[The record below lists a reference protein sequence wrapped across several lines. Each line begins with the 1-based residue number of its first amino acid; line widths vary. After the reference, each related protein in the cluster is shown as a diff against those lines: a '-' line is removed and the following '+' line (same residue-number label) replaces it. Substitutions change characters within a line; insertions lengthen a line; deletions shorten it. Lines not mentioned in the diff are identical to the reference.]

1 MKSRQI
7 ADSSIKQWVVIFETG
22 DKFMDGMSRFAR
34 ENQLTASNF
43 TAIGALQSLVL
54 GYFDWNNK
62 DYRKIP
68 YSCNIQRFVKIA
80 FARAAITIKDDGY
93 LFFIIEFRRQSDSS
107 SHTVLWTQMGDHPDN
122 VMFTRTK
129 MERPVAA
136 FRVPEHCTLPLG
148 EQSV

>member
-22 DKFMDGMSRFAR
+22 DEFMDGMSRFAR

-68 YSCNIQRFVKIA
+68 LTEQVEVLSLVGD
-80 FARAAITIKDDGY
+80 ITLDGDKPTVHAHIVVGKSDGSAHGGHVMEALVRPTLEVILTETPAHLSRQHDPESGLTLIK
-93 LFFIIEFRRQSDSS
+93 
-107 SHTVLWTQMGDHPDN
+107 P
-122 VMFTRTK
+122 
-129 MERPVAA
+129 
-136 FRVPEHCTLPLG
+136 
-148 EQSV
+148 